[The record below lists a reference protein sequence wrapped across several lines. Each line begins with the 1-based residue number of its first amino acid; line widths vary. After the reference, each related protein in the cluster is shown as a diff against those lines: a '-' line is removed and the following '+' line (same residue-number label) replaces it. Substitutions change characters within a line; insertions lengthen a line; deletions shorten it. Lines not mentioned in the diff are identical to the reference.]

1 MEQSTHTEIITPV
14 TREDDKEVIHHAS
27 HNKKSSL
34 TVPAAIVIASLLLG
48 VSHVLYA
55 VILNTKNT
63 GPVTMFSGAPVSEN
77 DYPTG
82 NKKSDIVIVEYS
94 DTECP
99 FCARLH
105 PTMSQIQSEYEDR
118 VSFVYRHF
126 PLTQIHPNAYAE
138 AQAIECVGKQLGS
151 QKRRDYIDQIFAY
164 KIKNNSMTLLKNGKE
179 ELAKNLG
186 VDIKEFSSCLSG
198 VESSARVSDSIQ
210 DGVKAGVSGTPATF
224 ILKRDG
230 DEYEVFAFIE
240 GAREYEYFKA
250 AIDGALK

>member
-1 MEQSTHTEIITPV
+1 MEQTTHE
-14 TREDDKEVIHHAS
+14 EVITSSSQTEAKEAPHHVE
-27 HNKKSSL
+27 HKKRPSV
-34 TVPAAIVIASLLLG
+34 TVPAAIIIAALILG

-55 VILNTKNT
+55 AILNTKNT
-63 GPVTMFSGAPVSEN
+63 SPVTIFSGTPISEK

-82 NKKSDIVIVEYS
+82 NKKSDIIVVEYS

-105 PTMSQIQSEYEDR
+105 PTMTQIQSEYGDR

-138 AQAIECVGKQLGS
+138 AQAIECIGKQLGS
-151 QKRRDYIDQIFAY
+151 QKRRDYIDQMFQY
-164 KIKNNSMTLLKNGKE
+164 KITNNSMTLPKNGKE
-179 ELAKNLG
+179 DLAKNLG
-186 VDIKEFSSCLSG
+186 ADIKEFSSCMSG
-198 VESSARVSDSIQ
+198 VESSTIVSDSIQ

-230 DEYEVFAFIE
+230 DEYEVFSFIE

-250 AIDGALK
+250 VIDASLE